1 MSSVLG
7 DIPTQISSYYSQKIG
22 QFGSTPRGV
31 DWSCAATQNLRF
43 VQLLRICDFAAPFSL
58 NDVGCGYGALVR
70 FLAKRQPDAHID
82 YLGIDLA
89 AAMVR
94 RARRLHRNAPHTS
107 FVVGAVSP
115 RLADYS
121 VASGIMN
128 VKLDTPRDRWEAFVA
143 ATLRSMHHTSRHG
156 FAVNF
161 MAEGTTCKASPEQLY
176 RTSPEVWSRYC
187 ESGLGC
193 AVEILSSYGM
203 REFTLLVRRKED
215 DKQSISQCQSHVDAL
230 RYSGRQAKPHRA
242 PPAPKRNP
250 VPLQVGDANLRE
262 AVDTIISPDGHA
274 DDTRLNLAFRLLR
287 QKSPVH
293 WVEYPGVRPF
303 WAVTRHADLLSV
315 ERRPADFAVAPRTVL
330 SSELVEIGFSQV
342 SGKPQIIRS
351 LPQMDDPDHS
361 AYRALTQ
368 KSFSPPSLA
377 GLEGWL
383 AEWARQAVD
392 RIAEHDIVDFA
403 ADVAVPYAI
412 GVISRI
418 LGVPATDERLLL
430 KLAGGVLGADDP
442 DRRLADL
449 PTDSMRI
456 AMQGYRD
463 YFDGLAADRR
473 VRPRGDVATILANAT
488 VNGKAIP
495 DHERVSYY
503 VVIASGGFE
512 TTALAIAGGLYALAE
527 HPDQLEQLQANPSLL
542 QTAVE
547 EMLRWTSPARH
558 FVRTATRD
566 TELGGRRISSGE
578 AVAIFFSSA
587 NRDETVFADPDS
599 FRVDRAPN
607 PHVTFGKGPHVCLG
621 HHLSRMEMIAF
632 YRELLWR
639 LERVEVVGP
648 VRRAPSAF
656 VSGITSLPVRLTM
669 RRPDV

>member
-1 MSSVLG
+1 MG
-7 DIPTQISSYYSQKIG
+7 T
-22 QFGSTPRGV
+22 T
-31 DWSCAATQNLRF
+31 
-43 VQLLRICDFAAPFSL
+43 
-58 NDVGCGYGALVR
+58 
-70 FLAKRQPDAHID
+70 
-82 YLGIDLA
+82 
-89 AAMVR
+89 
-94 RARRLHRNAPHTS
+94 
-107 FVVGAVSP
+107 SP
-115 RLADYS
+115 RVADYS

-128 VKLDTPRDRWEAFVA
+128 VKLDTPRDRWEVFVA
-143 ATLRSMHHTSRHG
+143 ATLRSMYHTSRQG

-161 MAEGTTCKASPEQLY
+161 MAEGAAGKASPEQLY
-176 RTSPEVWSRYC
+176 RTSPDVWLQYC
-187 ESGLGC
+187 ESELGC
-193 AVEILSSYGM
+193 AVEILNGYGM
-203 REFTLLVRRKED
+203 REFTLLARRQED
-215 DKQSISQCQSHVDAL
+215 DRQPITQCQAHLDAS
-230 RYSGRQAKPHRA
+230 RHRGRQARPHWVSTRL
-242 PPAPKRNP
+242 PAPTKNP
-250 VPLQVGDANLRE
+250 APLQVDDTDLRE
-262 AVDTIISPDGHA
+262 AVDTVISPDGHV
-274 DDTRLNLAFRLLR
+274 DDTRLNSAFRLLR

-342 SGKPQIIRS
+342 SGKAQIIRS

-361 AYRALTQ
+361 AYRTLTQ
-368 KSFSPPSLA
+368 KSFSPATLA
-377 GLEGWL
+377 GLESWL

-392 RIAEHDIVDFA
+392 KIAEHDIVDFA
-403 ADVAVPYAI
+403 VDVAVPYAI

-418 LGVPATDERLLL
+418 LGVPATDQRLLL

-449 PTDSMRI
+449 PTDSLRI

-463 YFDGLAADRR
+463 YFNALAADRR
-473 VRPRGDVATILANAT
+473 AQPRDDVATIIASAT
-488 VNGKAIP
+488 VHGKAIP

-512 TTALAIAGGLYALAE
+512 TTALAIAGGLHALAE
-527 HPDQLEQLQANPSLL
+527 HPDQLERLQANPALL
-542 QTAVE
+542 GTAVE

-566 TELGGRRISSGE
+566 TDLGGRRIGSGE

-587 NRDETVFADPDS
+587 NRDETVFADPDL

-621 HHLSRMEMIAF
+621 HHLSRLEMTVF
-632 YRELLWR
+632 YRELLCR

-669 RRPDV
+669 RRPEV